1 MKRSIRAATYNIHKC
16 RGMDGRVSP
25 PRIVQVLREIDAEVV
40 ALQEVLAGQAQF
52 IAEELEMRHVI
63 GETRKHQ
70 GDVYGNVVLSRHPV
84 ESICHYDLSF
94 GRREERG
101 CLRADVHLTPG
112 TTLHVF
118 SVHLGTAFFE
128 RRHQGRK
135 LVAEVLH
142 KANGFTGPRL
152 VMGDFN
158 EWTRGLASRL
168 LAEHLESIDIKTHLA
183 RTRTYPGVLPF
194 WHLDHMYYEQPLELA
209 GLTLHKTRGAL
220 LASDHLP
227 LIATFRLPPAIASPK
242 LLAPESAA
250 GS

>member
-1 MKRSIRAATYNIHKC
+1 MKRSIRTATYNIHKC

-25 PRIVQVLREIDAEVV
+25 HRIVQVLREIEAEVI
-40 ALQEVLAGQAQF
+40 ALQEALAGQAQF
-52 IAEELEMRHVI
+52 IAQELGMSHVI
-63 GETRKHQ
+63 GETRKHN
-70 GDVYGNVVLSRHPV
+70 GDAYGNVVLSRHAV

-94 GRREERG
+94 GKREERG
-101 CLRADVHLTPG
+101 CLRADVHLAPDVV
-112 TTLHVF
+112 LHVF
-118 SVHLGTAFFE
+118 NVHLGTAFFE

-135 LVAEVLH
+135 LIAEVLH
-142 KANGFTGPRL
+142 KVNGFTGPRL

-194 WHLDHMYYEQPLELA
+194 WHLDHMYYERPLELSN
-209 GLTLHKTRGAL
+209 LSLHKTRAAL

-227 LIATFRLPPAIASPK
+227 LIATFQL
-242 LLAPESAA
+242 
-250 GS
+250 